1 MLSETYLYCSRLRI
15 EIFKLDFGLSRIELV
30 WKFWI
35 EELHWVLYFALCSFI
50 ECIRWPEPF
59 WMLPMLTSLF
69 ILFWARKLLLI
80 NFLLPLYLL
89 LETLCRLPSLVVDR
103 FECELEALLFL
114 RLSFWIEELAP
125 KKLESL
131 ALKSL

>member
-1 MLSETYLYCSRLRI
+1 
-15 EIFKLDFGLSRIELV
+15 
-30 WKFWI
+30 
-35 EELHWVLYFALCSFI
+35 
-50 ECIRWPEPF
+50 
-59 WMLPMLTSLF
+59 MLPMLTSLF

-114 RLSFWIEELAP
+114 RLSF
-125 KKLESL
+125 
-131 ALKSL
+131 